1 MSICNT
7 CRGIYYEKCYGGWV
21 MEKWLLGKRRLAGKS
36 VKMGENCIIDRTKMP
51 YTHSWVIN

>member
-1 MSICNT
+1 
-7 CRGIYYEKCYGGWV
+7 

-51 YTHSWVIN
+51 YTHTLEL